1 VNSTDGMTTL
11 DPDFLDFIRSCIDRD
26 VRFLIVGGYAVAAHG
41 HPRYTKDLDVWVL
54 VDQRNAERLLLA
66 LGDFGFGSLGLTT
79 QDFLEEDVVVQLGY
93 EPVRIDV
100 LTAASGVVFADCYER
115 RVEID
120 IEGVLVPFISL
131 ADLRLNKAATGRH
144 RDLADLEALRMDDRG

>member
-1 VNSTDGMTTL
+1 MIDL
-11 DPDFLDFIRSCIDRD
+11 DPDFLDFISSCIGRD

-54 VDQRNAERLLLA
+54 VDQRNVEQLLLA
-66 LGDFGFGSLGLTT
+66 LGDFGFGSLDLTPD
-79 QDFLEEDVVVQLGY
+79 DFLDDDVVIQLGY

-100 LTAASGVVFADCYER
+100 LTGASGVDFADCYER

-120 IEGVLVPFISL
+120 VAGVHVPFISL
-131 ADLRLNKAATGRH
+131 PDLRRNKAASGRL
-144 RDLADLEALRMDDRG
+144 RDLADLEDLPADD